1 MRDDLKWN
9 FYIEKIFDDKLLDGN
24 IVDILFVVD
33 VIWEFILGWIVN
45 KLLFFCVKGCGLEC
59 VFFLIMFLIFLF

>member
-1 MRDDLKWN
+1 MIDDLKWN

-33 VIWEFILGWIVN
+33 VIWLKVW
-45 KLLFFCVKGCGLEC
+45 
-59 VFFLIMFLIFLF
+59 FLMIYIGKDMWFL

>member
-1 MRDDLKWN
+1 MGDDLKWN

-33 VIWEFILGWIVN
+33 VIYY
-45 KLLFFCVKGCGLEC
+45 
-59 VFFLIMFLIFLF
+59 

>member
-1 MRDDLKWN
+1 MGDDLKWN

-33 VIWEFILGWIVN
+33 VIWLKVW
-45 KLLFFCVKGCGLEC
+45 
-59 VFFLIMFLIFLF
+59 FLMIYNGKDMWFL

>member
-1 MRDDLKWN
+1 MGDDLKWN

-33 VIWEFILGWIVN
+33 VIWLKV
-45 KLLFFCVKGCGLEC
+45 
-59 VFFLIMFLIFLF
+59 